1 MKLEHVALLVKDPVA
16 VADWYVE
23 HLGMRIVRRGEAPT
37 HVRFVAD
44 EQGASLLELYAGTLP
59 LPDYR
64 SMDPLLLHVA
74 FSSADVAA
82 DRARLIAAGA
92 APVSEVVR
100 TDAGDIFAMLR
111 DPWGLALQLVRRAT
125 PLV

>member
-23 HLGMRIVRRGEAPT
+23 HLGRRIVRQGEAPT
-37 HVRFVAD
+37 HARFVAD
-44 EQGASLLELYAGTLP
+44 AQGASLLELYAGSLP

-92 APVSEVVR
+92 APVSEVVC
-100 TDAGDIFAMLR
+100 TDAGDTFAMLR
-111 DPWGLALQLVRRAT
+111 DPWGLALQLVRRAM